1 MKCKKNVES
10 NIILFS
16 FLSFCIVFFLVEDIY
31 AIEDSPVQFNPVLR
45 DHNVIV
51 EEYVNGLRLPT
62 TIAFIDNDLLVLE
75 KNGNVR
81 LIRDGVLQSSPVLTL
96 EVGKTIEEGLIGIL
110 VKTGKYL
117 EKEIQNSNV
126 KPDYIMDTF
135 SHILNYI

>member
-1 MKCKKNVES
+1 MEYKKNVES

-16 FLSFCIVFFLVEDIY
+16 FLSFCIAFFLVEDIY
-31 AIEDSPVQFNPVLR
+31 AIENSPVQFNPVLR

-96 EVGKTIEEGLIGIL
+96 EVGKTIEEGLLGIL
-110 VKTGKYL
+110 VKNNLVYL
-117 EKEIQNSNV
+117 HYTTDDPPTKTE
-126 KPDYIMDTF
+126 
-135 SHILNYI
+135 L